1 MKMKNSSILHKNLC
15 VSLFVAEQWACMMYM
30 KNHRKTVSEF
40 YIDLRDNYMSS
51 IFIDATVQGVERIE
65 RFPINIL
72 ND

>member
-1 MKMKNSSILHKNLC
+1 
-15 VSLFVAEQWACMMYM
+15 MMYM